1 MKRNL
6 TLLALAFA
14 IAGNA
19 AANPTAKS
27 PDATRLYVGGQ
38 LGDGI
43 AGGLLGL
50 QLNRSFALEAR
61 YDYIDTVN
69 QPNTTT
75 KSSIVGGAAIGM
87 YPVKIGNLEQPLYL
101 YGKAGYERKTTKT
114 TTNDPGIPG
123 FYPATTTETKT
134 LSKRVVIGAGVQ
146 YDFSSDLSGR
156 IGANAVGHDHS
167 VYIAA
172 IYKF

>member
-1 MKRNL
+1 MKRIP

-14 IAGNA
+14 FAGNA

-61 YDYIDTVN
+61 YDYIDTIN

-87 YPVKIGNLEQPLYL
+87 YPVKIGNLEQPLYR
-101 YGKAGYERKTTKT
+101 YGKAGYDR
-114 TTNDPGIPG
+114 
-123 FYPATTTETKT
+123 
-134 LSKRVVIGAGVQ
+134 
-146 YDFSSDLSGR
+146 
-156 IGANAVGHDHS
+156 
-167 VYIAA
+167 
-172 IYKF
+172 